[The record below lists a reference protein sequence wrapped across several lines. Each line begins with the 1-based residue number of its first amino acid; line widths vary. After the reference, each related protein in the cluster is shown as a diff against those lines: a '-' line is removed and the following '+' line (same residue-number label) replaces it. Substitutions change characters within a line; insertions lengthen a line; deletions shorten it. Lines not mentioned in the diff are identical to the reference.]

1 MPAEELLGSHN
12 PIVTYIAPHSM
23 LTFQQFGQADQTIN
37 KSRFIARARRCDSER
52 ELALFLRQFAND
64 HAGAGHLA
72 YAFRLKTPDGIVARF
87 SDAGEPA
94 GTAGKPIMQM
104 LDGQHYVNCCVAVIR
119 YYGGINLGT
128 GGLVRA
134 YGGTAKDAMAQ
145 AGSMPFVEMV
155 QIPLVTS
162 YKRIDELTRDV
173 QKNQGE
179 ILDKQ
184 FAEEV
189 RVVVQLPIDAARQ
202 LQAKYAT

>member
-1 MPAEELLGSHN
+1 
-12 PIVTYIAPHSM
+12 M

-37 KSRFIARARRCDSER
+37 KSRFIARAKRCDSER
-52 ELALFLRQFAND
+52 ELALFLRQFASD

-72 YAFRLKTPDGIVARF
+72 YAFRMKTPDGIVARF

-104 LDGQHYVNCCVAVIR
+104 LDGQNFVNCCVAVVR

-155 QIPLVTS
+155 QIRLTTS
-162 YKRIDELTRDV
+162 YKRADELTREV
-173 QKNQGE
+173 QKLQGE

-184 FAEEV
+184 FEQEV
-189 RVVVQLPIDAARQ
+189 RFIVQLPVDAAKQ
-202 LQAKYAT
+202 LQAKFAS